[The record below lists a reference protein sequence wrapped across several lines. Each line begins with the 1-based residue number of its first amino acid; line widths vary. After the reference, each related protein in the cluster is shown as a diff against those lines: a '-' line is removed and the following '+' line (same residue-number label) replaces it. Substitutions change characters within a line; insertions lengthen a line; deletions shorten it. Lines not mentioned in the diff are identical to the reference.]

1 MRIRFHVKMAIISQL
16 THSCVILG
24 AIIIIASLV
33 SMGRPLCLSEFFPT
47 SFAQFFVWVCAFPI
61 LTIGAGLGIFFDF
74 SKLGCWDLLTSD
86 MFQMPAIGL
95 LGVLSVFLYWIFVR
109 FLVSKTWGLEWVKA
123 CTTIVK
129 CFIFWGLFQLFCV
142 FVSCAWTYGGLSCE
156 SNANS
161 EMVEASE
168 K

>member
-24 AIIIIASLV
+24 AIIIIASLI
-33 SMGRPLCLSEFFPT
+33 SMGRSLCLSEFFPT
-47 SFAQFFVWVCAFPI
+47 SFAQFFVWICAFPI
-61 LTIGAGLGIFFDF
+61 LTIGAGLGMFFDF
-74 SKLGCWDLLTSD
+74 SRLSCWGLLTSD
-86 MFQMPAIGL
+86 VFQMLSIGF
-95 LGVLSVFLYWIFVR
+95 LGVISVFFYWLFVR

-129 CFIFWGLFQLFCV
+129 CFIFWGIFQLLCV
-142 FVSCAWTYGGLSCE
+142 FISCAWTYGSLSCE
-156 SNANS
+156 CREGSA
-161 EMVEASE
+161 EVELSE